1 MTSKMRIAVLIS
13 GTGSNLQALI
23 DHAPDSDYEIA
34 LVLSNRPQAAG
45 LQKAQTVGIP
55 TVVVDHTEY
64 DSRENFDEA
73 MIQAIDAHHIDGII
87 LAGFM
92 RILTPAFTL
101 HYLGRMLNI
110 HPSLLPKYPGLN
122 THQRALDAN
131 DAEHGLSIHFV
142 TPELDGGPVILQA
155 KVPVEADDT
164 AETLQKK
171 VQIQEHIA
179 YPLVTN
185 WLAQGHIQL
194 KNNQACYQN
203 TLLQAPLQLNELSR

>member
-13 GTGSNLQALI
+13 GTGSNLQALM
-23 DHAPDSDYEIA
+23 DQAPDSDYEIA

-45 LQKAQTVGIP
+45 LQKAKAAGIP
-55 TVVVDHTEY
+55 TVIIDHTEY
-64 DSRENFDEA
+64 DSRESFDQA
-73 MIQAIDAHHIDGII
+73 MIQALDAQQVDGII

-155 KVPVEADDT
+155 KVPLKAGDT
-164 AETLQKK
+164 AESLQKK

-185 WLAQGHIQL
+185 WLAQGRIQL
-194 KNNQACYQN
+194 KNNQACYQD
-203 TLLQAPLQLNELSR
+203 TPLQAPLQLNELSL